1 MNLRASFCR
10 LLGLLRKSSRDAEM
24 AEEIQ
29 QHVDL
34 LTERNIA
41 NGMSPGEA
49 RHAALRKF
57 GGVEQIKEIA
67 REERIWM
74 SPDQLWRDF
83 RFALRQLRK
92 SPAFSSVAVLTLAL
106 GIGANVAIFSV
117 VNAVLLR
124 PFAFAQPEKLIWIY
138 AQRPDTTRGNFT
150 LPEFCDYRDQIT
162 LLDGLAAVASYNANL
177 IDHSEAERVQG
188 ARLSANIFQILG
200 VQPLLG
206 RVLDAA
212 DDRPRRARG
221 RGDQSRLMGAALRK
235 AAQHHRTERNLER
248 RVACHRWSSAS

>member
-1 MNLRASFCR
+1 MKLRAWFSR

-29 QHVDL
+29 QHLDL

-41 NGMSPGEA
+41 AGMSPRDA

-67 REERIWM
+67 REERVWM

-92 SPAFSSVAVLTLAL
+92 SPAFSLVAILTLAL

-124 PFAFAQPEKLIWIY
+124 PFAFAQPEKLIWI
-138 AQRPDTTRGNFT
+138 
-150 LPEFCDYRDQIT
+150 
-162 LLDGLAAVASYNANL
+162 
-177 IDHSEAERVQG
+177 
-188 ARLSANIFQILG
+188 
-200 VQPLLG
+200 
-206 RVLDAA
+206 
-212 DDRPRRARG
+212 
-221 RGDQSRLMGAALRK
+221 
-235 AAQHHRTERNLER
+235 
-248 RVACHRWSSAS
+248 